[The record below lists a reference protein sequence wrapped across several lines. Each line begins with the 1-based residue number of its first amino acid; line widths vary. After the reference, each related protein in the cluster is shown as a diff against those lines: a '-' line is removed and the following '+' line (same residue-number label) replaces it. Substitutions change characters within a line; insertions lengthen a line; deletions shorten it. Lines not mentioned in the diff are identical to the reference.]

1 MRNHMILGLL
11 LAALTAGALAGC
23 DAALDKGHKE
33 FTAQSRADFDRQ
45 KLNILCQVAE
55 QQYKVGDLD
64 KCRESLKNALTV
76 ATPYAPIHILAAR
89 VELEGGNLDVAASQL
104 KTALEIDST
113 KAEPL
118 YLLGLV
124 YQRWQKFDTACDY
137 YQQACDKNPGE
148 ALYVLAVAE
157 MRITLGQLDEAKQ
170 FLEDKMLYFEQSAS
184 IRIALA
190 RIATLQ
196 GDPAAASRHY
206 RDATLLLP
214 EDKNLRWTYAESLF
228 DAGKYADAARILE
241 DLRRDPPAM
250 PKASGA
256 LARGAAAD
264 AETDQA
270 AAASVKAGL
279 LMMLGESYVALKRPL
294 DARDCF
300 QEVIRAQPDSVPAY
314 LALAKTCLLSDDLAT
329 TAAAAQKALRFE
341 PENVPA
347 MILQAAV
354 LQKQQKWTESLAT
367 LNKAARISPKDLTV
381 LCMQGISQQQLG
393 QKDAAVHSF
402 QMALAISP
410 ADAWANELLGRLAP
424 AAAPVVPPLSANAAQ
439 GPAGLKPAPVNTP
452 VTPEPDPAP
461 AVTNA
466 LPAPSVGP

>member
-1 MRNHMILGLL
+1 MGHKMTIGVL
-11 LAALTAGALAGC
+11 LAVLTAGAMAGC
-23 DAALDKGHKE
+23 DAALDKGHQE
-33 FTAQSRADFDRQ
+33 FTEQSRAAFDRQ
-45 KLNILCQVAE
+45 RLDIMYQVAE
-55 QQYKVGDLD
+55 QQYRVGELD
-64 KCRESLKNALTV
+64 KCRESLKNALAV
-76 ATPYAPIHILAAR
+76 PTPYAPMHVLAAR
-89 VELEGGNLDVAASQL
+89 VELEGGNLDVAATHL
-104 KTALEIDST
+104 KKALEIDAT

-184 IRIALA
+184 MRIALA

-214 EDKNLRWTYAESLF
+214 EDKNLRWTYAESLY

-250 PKASGA
+250 PKATAA
-256 LARGAAAD
+256 LAKGAAAD
-264 AETDQA
+264 AETDLA
-270 AAASVKAGL
+270 AAASVKASL
-279 LMMLGESYVALKRPL
+279 LMMLGESYVALKRPM

-300 QEVIRAQPDSVPAY
+300 QEIIRAQPDSVPAY
-314 LALAKTCLLSDDLAT
+314 LALAKTCLLTNDLAT
-329 TAAAAQKALRFE
+329 TTAAVQKALRFE

-354 LQKQQKWTESLAT
+354 LQKQEKWTEALAL
-367 LNKAARISPKDLTV
+367 LNKAARIAPKDLTV
-381 LCMQGISQQQLG
+381 LCMQGISQLQLG
-393 QKDAAVHSF
+393 QKDAAVSSF
-402 QMALAISP
+402 QKAVALNP
-410 ADAWANELLGRLAP
+410 ADAWANELLGQL
-424 AAAPVVPPLSANAAQ
+424 
-439 GPAGLKPAPVNTP
+439 TP
-452 VTPEPDPAP
+452 VAGPMIPPVPASLSNGPVGMNPVDTVIPASLEPAPAP

-466 LPAPSVGP
+466 MPKGADGP